1 MMSREPLCRLEAV
14 SKFYR
19 PGAGPRVWA
28 VSDLSLEVMAGEVLG
43 LLGPP
48 GAGKSTVLGLLGAK
62 FRPSSGRV
70 WRAEGA
76 IRRLAL
82 LDEPLVPPVSREAM
96 LLPGGAAVVATG
108 STALAHRLC
117 DRVILL
123 DRGHSPGWLPADM
136 LAPWV
141 SQTWYRIRLK
151 GHLSPRTLHW
161 LEDLT
166 CSTTP
171 EGETVLTGPLPDSA
185 ALFGMLDRIERL
197 HLPLLEVVAIDPV
210 EELIRQ
216 YATAIPTPGP
226 G

>member
-1 MMSREPLCRLEAV
+1 MMTGEPLCRLDAV

-19 PGAGPRVWA
+19 PGAGPKVWA
-28 VSDLSLEVMAGEVLG
+28 VSHLSLEVRAGEVLG

-48 GAGKSTVLGLLGAK
+48 GAGKSTVLDLLGARL
-62 FRPSSGRV
+62 RPSSGQV
-70 WRAEGA
+70 WRRDGA
-76 IRRLAL
+76 TRHLVL
-82 LDEPLVPPVSREAM
+82 LDEPRAAPVSREAIVP
-96 LLPGGAAVVATG
+96 PGGAAVIATG

-123 DRGHSPGWLPADM
+123 DRGHSPGWLPGER

-141 SQTWYRIRLK
+141 SQTWYRIRLQ

-171 EGETVLTGPLPDSA
+171 EGQTVLMGPLRDQA
-185 ALFGMLDRIERL
+185 ALYGVLNRIERL
-197 HLPLLEVVAIDPV
+197 HLPLLEVAAVDPV
-210 EELIRQ
+210 EALVRH
-216 YATAIPTPGP
+216 YATASPAPEP
-226 G
+226 D